1 MKRVRFLVPLTDGSF
16 RDDLLV
22 CGPGLSL
29 VRANKTRTASRLIDL
44 IKANRT
50 RVFLRGAV
58 MKTNTD
64 WTNLNHDTE
73 AVLRDLSNPF
83 FINTILLGGPT
94 TDKLAAAKAA
104 GFAQVE
110 LWRQDVEAYDAG
122 AQALGQ
128 HMRQIGLGLTDHQ
141 VLLDFDGAPDE
152 IRDAKRQE
160 AIALL
165 DRATALGAN
174 TVLTPA
180 CTHKDCVAERVV
192 DDLRWLAREAA
203 SRGLRVAYEG
213 MAWSTLTYTVPAAWA
228 TIQAVGE
235 PNMGLVVDAFHM
247 FSRGRD
253 VSDLQGIPVDRIFL
267 LQLSDLMEEI
277 DLPNIIQIARHRR
290 LLPGQGRFPV
300 VDLVA
305 TLLES
310 GYKGPI
316 GLEVFNDAMKARDP
330 MEVAREAMS
339 ALRRTVAKS
348 ITEATAHVSH

>member
-1 MKRVRFLVPLTDGSF
+1 MTRDTDFAQDPAATSALPHDLANPL
-16 RDDLLV
+16 
-22 CGPGLSL
+22 
-29 VRANKTRTASRLIDL
+29 
-44 IKANRT
+44 
-50 RVFLRGAV
+50 
-58 MKTNTD
+58 
-64 WTNLNHDTE
+64 
-73 AVLRDLSNPF
+73 

-94 TDKLAAAKAA
+94 VQKLAAAKAA

-122 AQALGQ
+122 AAALGR
-128 HMRQIGLGLTDHQ
+128 HLRQIELGLTDHQ

-165 DRATALGAN
+165 DRAQALGAN
-174 TVLTPA
+174 TVLVPA
-180 CTHKDCVAERVV
+180 STHKACVAARVV

-203 SRGLRVAYEG
+203 TRGLRVAYEG

-247 FSRGRD
+247 FARGRD
-253 VSDLQGIPVDRIFL
+253 ANDLRDIPIDRIFL

-277 DLPNIIQIARHRR
+277 DLPNIIEIARHRR

-300 VDLVA
+300 TDLVA
-305 TLLES
+305 RLLDA

-330 MEVAREAMS
+330 MDVAREAMT
-339 ALRRTVAKS
+339 ALRSTVAAALA
-348 ITEATAHVSH
+348 ETAGASH